1 MPNFCAAPNCTRKS
15 TQSDLAFF
23 RFPRDPERCRIW
35 VENCRRADLEAKTSD
50 QLNKHYRL
58 CAKHFDPA
66 MVCKTSPY
74 RTVLKDTAIPTIFDL
89 TSHLRNPHT
98 RHRKRIKELTEED
111 LRKIK
116 ERRLASSVEQL
127 AAKKD
132 ATTEDST
139 GAAEDEPQL
148 STEGKEFREY
158 LRSLFEVVVMLGK
171 QSIPLAAGKASEAEY
186 MSNNFQALLD
196 YRMNAGDEAL
206 KRRFHATA
214 VNTEYVSAT
223 QQNQLLDICENTV
236 REEMLMEVRESRF
249 FSLVTGDLV
258 EFADEKHLPLF
269 LHFVNQ
275 HNVLREEFLDF
286 MSFDGD
292 ECALVERLEAQ
303 LTDRWGL
310 SMEDCRGQ
318 AHKATGTST
327 TKMKAV
333 AVLLMEKYPLALH
346 MPSSQMALN
355 VHLANSLPFPN
366 VQVVMETL
374 RRIGAFFRT
383 PLTQDELEKAIST
396 HYQKNEEKGSS
407 LKQAC
412 ASGWTELHNVFDV
425 LLDMLPP
432 LLLCMDSIRDNG
444 DGNFAD
450 AVTADAYSLT
460 ETLSDFEIVVTVV
473 ILKNVLTFTRAF
485 GRNLQGETL
494 DVFFAANSLTA
505 VLHSLNEVNDNVDV
519 YHEFWYEEAVSVA
532 NVMEIP
538 VTVPRLF
545 LRKQR
550 AADVGE
556 IQIEAYF
563 KEYVTVP
570 VIRGIM
576 QEVEDMFSE
585 TNLKAL
591 KCLSLVPAV
600 MGQMKFNTT
609 EENYADVYRGDL
621 PSPDTLL
628 AELHCWRIKWKHRG
642 KEVRLPTTIHETLQ
656 LPDVKFFPNVNA
668 FLKVLSALPVLKL
681 EDSRSDKASRRLQ
694 AHLDGV
700 PVKRWIKSLAMLNVN
715 THVKHDLDV
724 MVDKYCRLYSEEDP
738 EADSEEVADAE
749 AEAESEEGAKAD
761 AESEDG
767 AKADAES
774 EEGAKTDAKSEEG
787 AKADAKSE
795 EGAKADAESGE
806 GAKAHAESGEGA
818 KAHAESGEGAKADA
832 ESEEG
837 AKAHAESE
845 DGAKAKAAMK

>member
-1 MPNFCAAPNCTRKS
+1 
-15 TQSDLAFF
+15 
-23 RFPRDPERCRIW
+23 
-35 VENCRRADLEAKTSD
+35 
-50 QLNKHYRL
+50 
-58 CAKHFDPA
+58 

-89 TSHLRNPHT
+89 TSHLKNPHT

-111 LRKIK
+111 LKKIK
-116 ERRLASSVEQL
+116 ERRLASSIEQL
-127 AAKKD
+127 ASKKD
-132 ATTEDST
+132 AAVEDST
-139 GAAEDEPQL
+139 STNEDEPQL
-148 STEGKEFREY
+148 STEEKEFREY
-158 LRSLFEVVVMLGK
+158 LRSMFEVVVMLGK
-171 QSIPLAAGKASEAEY
+171 QSIPLVACKASQAEY
-186 MSNNFQALLD
+186 MSSNVQALLD

-206 KRRFHATA
+206 KKRFQATA
-214 VNTEYVSAT
+214 VNAEYLSAT
-223 QQNQLLDICENTV
+223 QQSQLLDVCENTV

-258 EFADEKHLPLF
+258 EFGNEKHLPLF

-292 ECALVERLEAQ
+292 ESALVERLETQ

-310 SMEDCRGQ
+310 SMEECRGQ

-346 MPSSQMALN
+346 MPCSHTALN
-355 VHLANSLPFPN
+355 IHMANSLPFPN

-374 RRIGAFFRT
+374 RKISAFFRT
-383 PLTQDELEKAIST
+383 PFTQDELEKAIST
-396 HYQKNEEKGSS
+396 HYHKNEEKAAT

-412 ASGWTELHNVFDV
+412 GSGWTEQHNVFDV

-432 LLLCMDSIRDNG
+432 LLLCMDSMWDNV
-444 DGNFAD
+444 DGKFAD
-450 AVTADAYSLT
+450 AVAAEAYSVT
-460 ETLSDFEIVVTVV
+460 ETLSDFEIIVTVV

-505 VLHSLNEVNDNVDV
+505 VLHSLNEVNDNIDV
-519 YHEFWYEEAVSVA
+519 YHEFWYEEAMSVA
-532 NVMEIP
+532 IVMEVP
-538 VTVPRLF
+538 VKVPRLF

-556 IQIEAYF
+556 IQTEAYY

-570 VIRGIM
+570 VIHGIM

-609 EENYADVYRGDL
+609 EENYADVYRNDL
-621 PSPDTLL
+621 PSPDTLT

-656 LPDVKFFPNVNA
+656 LPDVKFFPNVNS

-681 EDSRSDKASRRLQ
+681 EDNKSETASERLQ
-694 AHLDGV
+694 AYLDSV
-700 PVKRWIKSLAMLNVN
+700 PAKQWNKSLAMLNIN

-724 MVDKYCRLYSEEDP
+724 MVDKYCRLYPEDDP
-738 EADSEEVADAE
+738 EAE
-749 AEAESEEGAKAD
+749 AEAEEVAEAEAEVEEVAKEM
-761 AESEDG
+761 AEEVAEEVAEED
-767 AKADAES
+767 
-774 EEGAKTDAKSEEG
+774 
-787 AKADAKSE
+787 
-795 EGAKADAESGE
+795 
-806 GAKAHAESGEGA
+806 
-818 KAHAESGEGAKADA
+818 
-832 ESEEG
+832 
-837 AKAHAESE
+837 
-845 DGAKAKAAMK
+845 AAMK

>member
-89 TSHLRNPHT
+89 TSHLKNPHT

-116 ERRLASSVEQL
+116 ERRLASSIDQL
-127 AAKKD
+127 VSKKD
-132 ATTEDST
+132 AAAEDNSNT
-139 GAAEDEPQL
+139 NEDEPQL
-148 STEGKEFREY
+148 STEEKEFRDY
-158 LRSLFEVVVMLGK
+158 LRSLFEVVVMLAK
-171 QSIPLAAGKASEAEY
+171 QSIPLAVDKASEAEHK
-186 MSNNFQALLD
+186 SDNFQALLD

-206 KRRFHATA
+206 RMRFDATA
-214 VNTEYVSAT
+214 VNTEYLSAT
-223 QQNQLLDICENTV
+223 QRGQLLDVCENTV

-258 EFADEKHLPLF
+258 EFANEKHLPLF
-269 LHFVNQ
+269 LRFVNQ
-275 HNVLREEFLDF
+275 QNVLREEFLDF
-286 MSFDGD
+286 MPFDGD
-292 ECALVERLEAQ
+292 ESALVERLEAQ

-318 AHKATGTST
+318 AHKATGAST

-333 AVLLMEKYPLALH
+333 AVLLMEKYPLLLH
-346 MPSSQMALN
+346 MPCSHTALN
-355 VHLANSLPFPN
+355 IHLANNLPFPN
-366 VQVVMETL
+366 VQIIMETL
-374 RRIGAFFRT
+374 RRICAFFRT
-383 PLTQDELEKAIST
+383 PFTQDELEKAIST
-396 HYQKNEEKGSS
+396 HYQKNEEKGAT

-412 ASGWTELHNVFDV
+412 GPGWTEQHNVFDV
-425 LLDMLPP
+425 LLDMLAP
-432 LLLCMDSIRDNG
+432 LLLCMDSIRDND
-444 DGNFAD
+444 DGKFAD
-450 AVTADAYSLT
+450 VVTADAYSII
-460 ETLSDFEIVVTVV
+460 ETLADFEIIVTIV

-494 DVFFAANSLTA
+494 DVFCAANSLTA
-505 VLHSLNEVNDNVDV
+505 VLHSLNEVNDNIDV

-532 NVMEIP
+532 TVMEIP
-538 VTVPRLF
+538 VRVPRLF

-556 IQIEAYF
+556 IQAEAYF
-563 KEYVTVP
+563 KEYVTIP

-576 QEVEDMFSE
+576 QEVDDMFSE
-585 TNLKAL
+585 TNVKAL
-591 KCLSLVPAV
+591 KCLSLVPAI

-609 EENYADVYRGDL
+609 EENYADVYRNDL
-621 PSPDTLL
+621 PNPDTLP

-656 LPDVKFFPNVNA
+656 LPDVKFFPNVNS
-668 FLKVLSALPVLKL
+668 FLKVLSTLPLLKL
-681 EDSRSDKASRRLQ
+681 EDHKSDIASERLQ
-694 AHLDGV
+694 AYLDSM
-700 PVKRWIKSLAMLNVN
+700 PAKQWNRSLAMLNIN

-724 MVDKYCRLYSEEDP
+724 MVDKYCRLYPEDDP
-738 EADSEEVADAE
+738 E
-749 AEAESEEGAKAD
+749 AEAESEEVV
-761 AESEDG
+761 EEDVV
-767 AKADAES
+767 K
-774 EEGAKTDAKSEEG
+774 
-787 AKADAKSE
+787 
-795 EGAKADAESGE
+795 
-806 GAKAHAESGEGA
+806 
-818 KAHAESGEGAKADA
+818 
-832 ESEEG
+832 
-837 AKAHAESE
+837 
-845 DGAKAKAAMK
+845 

>member
-1 MPNFCAAPNCTRKS
+1 M
-15 TQSDLAFF
+15 
-23 RFPRDPERCRIW
+23 RCRIW

-89 TSHLRNPHT
+89 TSHLKNPHT

-111 LRKIK
+111 IRKIK
-116 ERRLASSVEQL
+116 ERRLASSIEQL
-127 AAKKD
+127 VSKKD
-132 ATTEDST
+132 AAVEDNTST
-139 GAAEDEPQL
+139 NEDEPQL
-148 STEGKEFREY
+148 STEEKEFREY

-171 QSIPLAAGKASEAEY
+171 QRIPLVTDRASEEEHNL
-186 MSNNFQALLD
+186 NNFQALLD
-196 YRMNAGDEAL
+196 YRMNSGDEAL
-206 KRRFHATA
+206 KKRFEGTA
-214 VNTEYVSAT
+214 VNREYLSAI
-223 QQNQLLDICENTV
+223 QQSQLLDVCENTV

-258 EFADEKHLPLF
+258 DFANEKHLPLF
-269 LHFVNQ
+269 LRFVNQ
-275 HNVLREEFLDF
+275 QNVLREEFLDF
-286 MSFDGD
+286 VPFDGD
-292 ECALVERLEAQ
+292 ESTLVERLEAQ

-333 AVLLMEKYPLALH
+333 AILLMEKYPLALH
-346 MPSSQMALN
+346 MPCSHTALN
-355 VHLANSLPFPN
+355 IHLANSLPFPN

-374 RRIGAFFRT
+374 RRIGAFFKT
-383 PLTQDELEKAIST
+383 PLTQDELEKAVSA
-396 HYQKNEEKGSS
+396 HNQKNEERCSA
-407 LKQAC
+407 LKQMC
-412 ASGWTELHNVFDV
+412 VPGWTEQHNVFDV
-425 LLDMLPP
+425 LVDLLPP
-432 LLLCMDSIRDNG
+432 LLLCLDTIRDND
-444 DGNFAD
+444 DGKFAD
-450 AVTADAYSLT
+450 AVASTAYSVA
-460 ETLSDFEIVVTVV
+460 ETLADFEIIVTIV

-505 VLHSLNEVNDNVDV
+505 VLHSLNEVNDNIDV

-532 NVMEIP
+532 AVLEVP
-538 VTVPRLF
+538 VTIPRLF

-550 AADVGE
+550 AAEVSE
-556 IQIEAYF
+556 IQADAYF
-563 KEYVTVP
+563 KEYVTVA

-609 EENYADVYRGDL
+609 EENYAEVYRNDL
-621 PSPDTLL
+621 PNPDTLP

-656 LPDVKFFPNVNA
+656 LPDVKFFPNVNS
-668 FLKVLSALPVLKL
+668 FLKVLSTLPALKL
-681 EDSRSDKASRRLQ
+681 EEDKSDTASERLRSYLNSVPSRQ
-694 AHLDGV
+694 CN
-700 PVKRWIKSLAMLNVN
+700 KSLVMLNIN

-724 MVDKYCRLYSEEDP
+724 MVDKYCRLYPED
-738 EADSEEVADAE
+738 DAE
-749 AEAESEEGAKAD
+749 AEAESEEV
-761 AESEDG
+761 AEEDV
-767 AKADAES
+767 
-774 EEGAKTDAKSEEG
+774 T
-787 AKADAKSE
+787 
-795 EGAKADAESGE
+795 
-806 GAKAHAESGEGA
+806 
-818 KAHAESGEGAKADA
+818 
-832 ESEEG
+832 
-837 AKAHAESE
+837 
-845 DGAKAKAAMK
+845 MK

>member
-89 TSHLRNPHT
+89 TSHLKNPHT

-111 LRKIK
+111 IRKIK
-116 ERRLASSVEQL
+116 ERRLASSIDQL
-127 AAKKD
+127 VSKKD
-132 ATTEDST
+132 AAVEDGT
-139 GAAEDEPQL
+139 GTNEDEPQL
-148 STEGKEFREY
+148 STEEKEFREY

-171 QSIPLAAGKASEAEY
+171 QSIPLVTDKASEADRV
-186 MSNNFQALLD
+186 SNNFQALLD

-206 KRRFHATA
+206 RKRFEATA
-214 VNTEYVSAT
+214 VNTEYLSAT
-223 QQNQLLDICENTV
+223 QQSQLLDVCENTV

-258 EFADEKHLPLF
+258 EFATEKHLPLF
-269 LHFVNQ
+269 LRFVNQ
-275 HNVLREEFLDF
+275 QNVLREDFLDF
-286 MSFDGD
+286 MSFEGD
-292 ECALVERLEAQ
+292 EAALVERLEAQ

-346 MPSSQMALN
+346 MPCSHLALN
-355 VHLANSLPFPN
+355 IHLTNSLPFPN
-366 VQVVMETL
+366 VLVVMETL
-374 RRIGAFFRT
+374 RRIGAFFRC
-383 PLTQDELEKAIST
+383 PLTQDELENAIST
-396 HYQKNEEKGSS
+396 HYQKNEEKVMA

-412 ASGWTELHNVFDV
+412 CPGWTEQHSAFDV
-425 LLDMLPP
+425 LLEMLPP
-432 LLLCMDSIRDNG
+432 LLLCMDSIWENNEG
-444 DGNFAD
+444 KFTGA
-450 AVTADAYSLT
+450 ATADAYSIA
-460 ETLSDFEIVVTVV
+460 ETLADFEMIVTIV

-505 VLHSLNEVNDNVDV
+505 VLHSLNEVNDNIDV
-519 YHEFWYEEAVSVA
+519 YHEFWFEEAVSVA
-532 NVMEIP
+532 SVMEIP

-550 AADVGE
+550 AAEVAE
-556 IQIEAYF
+556 IQVEAYF

-570 VIRGIM
+570 VIHGIM

-609 EENYADVYRGDL
+609 EENYADVYRNDL
-621 PSPDTLL
+621 PNPDTLP

-656 LPDVKFFPNVNA
+656 LPDVKFFPNVNS

-681 EDSRSDKASRRLQ
+681 VDNKGDTASERLQ
-694 AHLDGV
+694 AYFSNM
-700 PVKRWIKSLAMLNVN
+700 PAKQWNKSLAMLNIN

-724 MVDKYCRLYSEEDP
+724 MVDKYCRLYPEDDP
-738 EADSEEVADAE
+738 E
-749 AEAESEEGAKAD
+749 AEAESEEV
-761 AESEDG
+761 AEEVAEEDVET
-767 AKADAES
+767 K
-774 EEGAKTDAKSEEG
+774 
-787 AKADAKSE
+787 
-795 EGAKADAESGE
+795 
-806 GAKAHAESGEGA
+806 
-818 KAHAESGEGAKADA
+818 
-832 ESEEG
+832 
-837 AKAHAESE
+837 
-845 DGAKAKAAMK
+845 

>member
-89 TSHLRNPHT
+89 TSHLKNPHT

-111 LRKIK
+111 IRKIK
-116 ERRLASSVEQL
+116 ERRLASSIDQI
-127 AAKKD
+127 ASKKD
-132 ATTEDST
+132 AVEDST
-139 GAAEDEPQL
+139 TTNEDEPQL
-148 STEGKEFREY
+148 STEEKAFREY
-158 LRSLFEVVVMLGK
+158 LRSLFEAVVMLGK
-171 QSIPLAAGKASEAEY
+171 QSISLMPLKASETELKP
-186 MSNNFQALLD
+186 NNFQALLD

-206 KRRFHATA
+206 KKRFEATA
-214 VNTEYVSAT
+214 VNSEYLSVT
-223 QQNQLLDICENTV
+223 QQSQLLDVCENTV

-258 EFADEKHLPLF
+258 EFANEKHLPLF
-269 LHFVNQ
+269 LRFVNQ
-275 HNVLREEFLDF
+275 QNVLREEFLDF
-286 MSFDGD
+286 VPFDGD
-292 ECALVERLEAQ
+292 EPALVERLEAQ

-318 AHKATGTST
+318 AHKATGIST

-346 MPSSQMALN
+346 MPCSHMALN
-355 VHLANSLPFPN
+355 VHLTNSLPFPN

-374 RRIGAFFRT
+374 RRIGAFFQT
-383 PLTQDELEKAIST
+383 QSTQDELKKAIST
-396 HYQKNEEKGSS
+396 HYQKNEEKGAA

-412 ASGWTELHNVFDV
+412 SPGWTEEHNVFDV

-432 LLLCMDSIRDNG
+432 LLLCMDNIRDNEEG
-444 DGNFAD
+444 KFAASVVADG
-450 AVTADAYSLT
+450 YSIA
-460 ETLSDFEIVVTVV
+460 ETLADFEIVVTIV

-505 VLHSLNEVNDNVDV
+505 VLHSLNEVNDNIDV

-532 NVMEIP
+532 TVIEIP
-538 VTVPRLF
+538 VKVPRLF

-556 IQIEAYF
+556 IQAEPYF
-563 KEYVTVP
+563 KEYVTMP
-570 VIRGIM
+570 VIHGIM

-609 EENYADVYRGDL
+609 EENYADVYRNDL
-621 PSPDTLL
+621 PNPDTLP

-656 LPDVKFFPNVNA
+656 LPDVKFFPNVNS
-668 FLKVLSALPVLKL
+668 FLKVLSTLPVLKL
-681 EDSRSDKASRRLQ
+681 EDSKSDTASGRLQ
-694 AHLDGV
+694 AYLDSM
-700 PVKRWIKSLAMLNVN
+700 PPQQWNKSLAMLNVN

-724 MVDKYCRLYSEEDP
+724 MVDKYCRLYPED
-738 EADSEEVADAE
+738 DTEV
-749 AEAESEEGAKAD
+749 
-761 AESEDG
+761 
-767 AKADAES
+767 DAES
-774 EEGAKTDAKSEEG
+774 EEVAEEDAG
-787 AKADAKSE
+787 
-795 EGAKADAESGE
+795 
-806 GAKAHAESGEGA
+806 
-818 KAHAESGEGAKADA
+818 
-832 ESEEG
+832 
-837 AKAHAESE
+837 
-845 DGAKAKAAMK
+845 MK

>member
-89 TSHLRNPHT
+89 TSHLKNPHT

-111 LRKIK
+111 IRKIK
-116 ERRLASSVEQL
+116 ERRLASSIDQI
-127 AAKKD
+127 ASKKD
-132 ATTEDST
+132 AAEDST
-139 GAAEDEPQL
+139 TTNEDEPQL
-148 STEGKEFREY
+148 STEEKAFREY
-158 LRSLFEVVVMLGK
+158 LRSLFEAVVMLGK
-171 QSIPLAAGKASEAEY
+171 QSIPLMPLKASETELKP
-186 MSNNFQALLD
+186 NNFQALLD

-206 KRRFHATA
+206 KKRFEATA
-214 VNTEYVSAT
+214 VNSEYLSVT
-223 QQNQLLDICENTV
+223 QQSQLLDICENTV

-258 EFADEKHLPLF
+258 EFANEKHLPLF
-269 LHFVNQ
+269 LRFVNQ
-275 HNVLREEFLDF
+275 QNVLREEFLDF
-286 MSFDGD
+286 VPFDGD
-292 ECALVERLEAQ
+292 EPALVERLEAQ

-318 AHKATGTST
+318 AHKATGIST

-333 AVLLMEKYPLALH
+333 AILLMEKYPLALH
-346 MPSSQMALN
+346 MPCSHMALN
-355 VHLANSLPFPN
+355 IHLANSLPFPN

-374 RRIGAFFRT
+374 RRIGAFFQAQS
-383 PLTQDELEKAIST
+383 TQDELEKAIST
-396 HYQKNEEKGSS
+396 HYQKNEEKGAA

-412 ASGWTELHNVFDV
+412 IPGWTEQHNVFDV

-432 LLLCMDSIRDNG
+432 LLLCMDNIRDNEEG
-444 DGNFAD
+444 KFAASVVADG
-450 AVTADAYSLT
+450 YSIA
-460 ETLSDFEIVVTVV
+460 ETLADFEIVVTIV

-505 VLHSLNEVNDNVDV
+505 VLHSLNEVNDNIDV

-532 NVMEIP
+532 TMIEIP
-538 VTVPRLF
+538 VKVPRLF

-556 IQIEAYF
+556 IQAEPYF
-563 KEYVTVP
+563 KEYVTMP
-570 VIRGIM
+570 VIHGIM

-609 EENYADVYRGDL
+609 EENYADVYRNDL
-621 PSPDTLL
+621 PNPDTLP

-656 LPDVKFFPNVNA
+656 LPDVKFFPNVNS
-668 FLKVLSALPVLKL
+668 FLKVLSTLPVLKL
-681 EDSRSDKASRRLQ
+681 EDSKSDTASGRLQ
-694 AHLDGV
+694 VYLDSM
-700 PVKRWIKSLAMLNVN
+700 PPHQWNKSLAMLNVN

-724 MVDKYCRLYSEEDP
+724 MVDKYCRLYPED
-738 EADSEEVADAE
+738 DTEV
-749 AEAESEEGAKAD
+749 
-761 AESEDG
+761 
-767 AKADAES
+767 DAES
-774 EEGAKTDAKSEEG
+774 EEVAEEEAG
-787 AKADAKSE
+787 
-795 EGAKADAESGE
+795 
-806 GAKAHAESGEGA
+806 
-818 KAHAESGEGAKADA
+818 
-832 ESEEG
+832 
-837 AKAHAESE
+837 
-845 DGAKAKAAMK
+845 MK

>member
-35 VENCRRADLEAKTSD
+35 VENCRRADLEAKTAD

-111 LRKIK
+111 IKKIK
-116 ERRLASSVEQL
+116 ERRLASSIEQL
-127 AAKKD
+127 NSKKD
-132 ATTEDST
+132 AAVEDNTST
-139 GAAEDEPQL
+139 NDDEPQL
-148 STEGKEFREY
+148 STEEKAFREY
-158 LRSLFEVVVMLGK
+158 LRSLFEVLVMLAK
-171 QSIPLAAGKASEAEY
+171 QSIPLVTDGAFEAEC
-186 MSNNFQALLD
+186 MSNNIQALLD
-196 YRMNAGDEAL
+196 FRMNAGDEAL
-206 KRRFHATA
+206 RKRFEATA
-214 VNTEYVSAT
+214 VNSEYLSAA
-223 QQNQLLDICENTV
+223 QQSQLLDVCENTV

-258 EFADEKHLPLF
+258 EFANEKHLPLF
-269 LHFVNQ
+269 LRFVNQ
-275 HNVLREEFLDF
+275 QNVLREEFLDF
-286 MSFDGD
+286 LQFDGD
-292 ECALVERLEAQ
+292 ESTLVERLEAQ

-333 AVLLMEKYPLALH
+333 AVLLMDKYPLALH
-346 MPSSQMALN
+346 MPCSHMALN
-355 VHLANSLPFPN
+355 IHLANSLPFPN
-366 VQVVMETL
+366 VQVIMETL
-374 RRIGAFFRT
+374 RRIGAFFSI
-383 PLTQDELEKAIST
+383 PFAQDELEKAVST
-396 HYQKNEEKGSS
+396 HYQKNEEKAAA

-412 ASGWTELHNVFDV
+412 GSGWTEQHNVFDV
-425 LLDMLPP
+425 LLDTLEP
-432 LLLCMDSIRDNG
+432 LLLCMDNVRDN
-444 DGNFAD
+444 DDAKFAD
-450 AVTADAYSLT
+450 AAIEDAYSIA
-460 ETLSDFEIVVTVV
+460 ETLADFEIIVTIV

-505 VLHSLNEVNDNVDV
+505 VLHSLNEVNDNIDV

-532 NVMEIP
+532 NVMGIP
-538 VTVPRLF
+538 VKVPRLF

-556 IQIEAYF
+556 IQAEAYF

-570 VIRGIM
+570 VIHGIM

-609 EENYADVYRGDL
+609 EENYADVYRNDL
-621 PSPDTLL
+621 PNPDTLP

-656 LPDVKFFPNVNA
+656 LPDVKFFPNVNS
-668 FLKVLSALPVLKL
+668 FLKVLSTLPVLKL
-681 EDSRSDKASRRLQ
+681 LDNKSATASERLQ
-694 AHLDGV
+694 AYLDSV
-700 PVKRWIKSLAMLNVN
+700 SPKQWNKSLAMLNIN

-724 MVDKYCRLYSEEDP
+724 MVDKYCRLYPEDDP
-738 EADSEEVADAE
+738 E
-749 AEAESEEGAKAD
+749 AEAESEEVAEEDVAK
-761 AESEDG
+761 
-767 AKADAES
+767 
-774 EEGAKTDAKSEEG
+774 
-787 AKADAKSE
+787 
-795 EGAKADAESGE
+795 
-806 GAKAHAESGEGA
+806 
-818 KAHAESGEGAKADA
+818 
-832 ESEEG
+832 
-837 AKAHAESE
+837 
-845 DGAKAKAAMK
+845 

>member
-89 TSHLRNPHT
+89 TSHLKNPHT

-116 ERRLASSVEQL
+116 ERRLASSIEQL
-127 AAKKD
+127 ASKKD
-132 ATTEDST
+132 GAVEDSSST
-139 GAAEDEPQL
+139 NEDEPQL
-148 STEGKEFREY
+148 STEEKEFRDH

-171 QSIPLAAGKASEAEY
+171 QSIPVVACKVSEAEH
-186 MSNNFQALLD
+186 MSSNLQALVD

-206 KRRFHATA
+206 KKRFQATA
-214 VNTEYVSAT
+214 VNTEYLSAT
-223 QQNQLLDICENTV
+223 QQSQLLDVCENTV

-258 EFADEKHLPLF
+258 DFANEKHLPLF
-269 LHFVNQ
+269 LRYVNQ
-275 HNVLREEFLDF
+275 QNVLREEFLDF

-292 ECALVERLEAQ
+292 ENALVERLEAQ

-310 SMEDCRGQ
+310 SMEECRGQ

-333 AVLLMEKYPLALH
+333 AVLLMQKYPLALH
-346 MPSSQMALN
+346 MPCSHMALN
-355 VHLANSLPFPN
+355 IHLANSLPFPN

-374 RRIGAFFRT
+374 RRVKVFLST
-383 PLTQDELEKAIST
+383 PFAQEELEKAIST
-396 HYQKNEEKGSS
+396 HYQKNEEKGNT
-407 LKQAC
+407 LKLAC
-412 ASGWTELHNVFDV
+412 GSEWTEKHNVFDV

-432 LLLCMDSIRDNG
+432 CCCAWTA
-444 DGNFAD
+444 F
-450 AVTADAYSLT
+450 VTMMMEPDAYSIT
-460 ETLSDFEIVVTVV
+460 ETLSDFEIIVTII

-505 VLHSLNEVNDNVDV
+505 VLHSLNEVNDNIDV

-532 NVMEIP
+532 IVMEIP
-538 VTVPRLF
+538 VNVPRLF

-550 AADVGE
+550 AADAGE
-556 IQIEAYF
+556 VHAEVYF

-570 VIRGIM
+570 VIHGVM

-609 EENYADVYRGDL
+609 EENYAEVYRTDL
-621 PSPDTLL
+621 PSPDTLP

-656 LPDVKFFPNVNA
+656 LPDVKFFPNVNS
-668 FLKVLSALPVLKL
+668 FLKVLSALPALKL
-681 EDSRSDKASRRLQ
+681 EDNKSDTASDRLQ
-694 AHLDGV
+694 AYLDSMSS
-700 PVKRWIKSLAMLNVN
+700 KQWNKSLAMLNVN

-724 MVDKYCRLYSEEDP
+724 MVDKYCRLYPEDDP
-738 EADSEEVADAE
+738 EAEAESEEVAE
-749 AEAESEEGAKAD
+749 AEAESEAV
-761 AESEDG
+761 AE
-767 AKADAES
+767 AE
-774 EEGAKTDAKSEEG
+774 AKSEEV
-787 AKADAKSE
+787 AEAESKSE
-795 EGAKADAESGE
+795 EVAE
-806 GAKAHAESGEGA
+806 
-818 KAHAESGEGAKADA
+818 
-832 ESEEG
+832 
-837 AKAHAESE
+837 E
-845 DGAKAKAAMK
+845 DAAMK

>member
-35 VENCRRADLEAKTSD
+35 VENCRRADLEAKTAD

-89 TSHLRNPHT
+89 TSHLKNPHT

-111 LRKIK
+111 IRKIK
-116 ERRLASSVEQL
+116 ERRLASSIEQL
-127 AAKKD
+127 VSKKD
-132 ATTEDST
+132 AADVDGTST
-139 GAAEDEPQL
+139 NEDEPQL
-148 STEGKEFREY
+148 STEEKEFREY

-171 QSIPLAAGKASEAEY
+171 QSISVVADKESEAGHV
-186 MSNNFQALLD
+186 SNNFQALLD

-206 KRRFHATA
+206 KKRFEATA
-214 VNTEYVSAT
+214 VNTEYLSAI
-223 QQNQLLDICENTV
+223 QQIQLLDVCENTV

-258 EFADEKHLPLF
+258 EFGNEKHLPLF
-269 LHFVNQ
+269 LRFVNQ
-275 HNVLREEFLDF
+275 QNVLREEFLDF

-292 ECALVERLEAQ
+292 EAALVERLEAQ

-310 SMEDCRGQ
+310 SMEDFRGQ

-346 MPSSQMALN
+346 MPCSHIALN
-355 VHLANSLPFPN
+355 IHLTNNLPFPN

-374 RRIGAFFRT
+374 RRIGAFFSI
-383 PLTQDELEKAIST
+383 PFTQNELEKAICT
-396 HYQKNEEKGSS
+396 QYQKNEEKVTA

-412 ASGWTELHNVFDV
+412 VSGWTEQHNVFDV
-425 LLDMLPP
+425 LLDLLPP
-432 LLLCMDSIRDNG
+432 LLLCMDTIRENG
-444 DGNFAD
+444 EGKFANS
-450 AVTADAYSLT
+450 ATADAYSIS
-460 ETLSDFEIVVTVV
+460 ETLADFEIIVSIV

-505 VLHSLNEVNDNVDV
+505 VLHSLNEVNDNIDV
-519 YHEFWYEEAVSVA
+519 YHEFWFEEAVSVA
-532 NVMEIP
+532 SVMEIP

-550 AADVGE
+550 AADVSE
-556 IQIEAYF
+556 IQVEAYF

-570 VIRGIM
+570 VIHGIM

-609 EENYADVYRGDL
+609 EENYAEVYRNDL
-621 PSPDTLL
+621 PNPDTLP

-656 LPDVKFFPNVNA
+656 LPDVKFFPNVNS
-668 FLKVLSALPVLKL
+668 FLKVLSTLPVLKL
-681 EDSRSDKASRRLQ
+681 EDSKSDTASKRLQ
-694 AHLDGV
+694 TYLSNM
-700 PVKRWIKSLAMLNVN
+700 PSKQWNKSLSMLNVN

-724 MVDKYCRLYSEEDP
+724 MVDKYCRLYPEDDP
-738 EADSEEVADAE
+738 EAEAEAE
-749 AEAESEEGAKAD
+749 AEAESEEI
-761 AESEDG
+761 AEEDV
-767 AKADAES
+767 KDE
-774 EEGAKTDAKSEEG
+774 
-787 AKADAKSE
+787 
-795 EGAKADAESGE
+795 
-806 GAKAHAESGEGA
+806 
-818 KAHAESGEGAKADA
+818 
-832 ESEEG
+832 
-837 AKAHAESE
+837 
-845 DGAKAKAAMK
+845 MI